1 MTIFHDFF
9 INPELK
15 DRAEELGW
23 SSESIDATVK
33 VLEADDWGGLKQKI
47 QENREDYDVLA
58 FRGGDHEL
66 NKKAFSTPKMD
77 IVLHPEKGRKDSGM
91 NHVDTERAAE
101 NNVAVG
107 FTLKQVPEDGKRQSQ
122 TLSKWRRNLKL
133 CEKYDTPYIITTEAE
148 KKFEIRKPRDLAAV
162 IKSLGGREL
171 KSVAK
176 YPEEILEE
184 NRKARS
190 SKTRKAGVE
199 LVE

>member
-1 MTIFHDFF
+1 MTSFHDFF

-23 SSESIDATVK
+23 SGESIGAAVK
-33 VLEADDWGGLKQKI
+33 VLEADDWGELKQKI
-47 QENREDYDVLA
+47 QENREDYDILA

-66 NKKAFSTPKMD
+66 NRKAFSTPEMD
-77 IVLHPEKGRKDSGM
+77 VVLHPEKGRKDPGM
-91 NHVDTERAAE
+91 NHIDAERASE

-107 FTLKQVPEDGKRQSQ
+107 FTLKNIPEDGKRQSQ

-148 KKFEIRKPRDLAAV
+148 KRSDIRKPRDLAAV
-162 IKSLGGREL
+162 IKSLGGKEL
-171 KSVAK
+171 KSVK
-176 YPEEILEE
+176 KFPGEMLEE
-184 NRKARS
+184 NRKAEN
-190 SKTRKAGVE
+190 SKTGKAGVE